1 MRGAKHKKEL
11 FDMRTRADGVLFMR
25 DIHAG
30 ILKHIFRL
38 CIRGGG
44 GFFYFHQQPPPS
56 VALHYNNN
64 NAARRRACIVS

>member
-1 MRGAKHKKEL
+1 MRA
-11 FDMRTRADGVLFMR
+11 RSDGVLFMR

-44 GFFYFHQQPPPS
+44 GFFFYFHQQAHPRLLFIIITIMP
-56 VALHYNNN
+56 
-64 NAARRRACIVS
+64 RAGERV